1 MSENRH
7 ELPKNLPED
16 IGKDKNITSMSETA
30 GECGDVS
37 SKIGI
42 GLDAHFEGGARR
54 RHPKSHRLL
63 KGLLAYFSAALLAIG
78 ILIVVSWRFAEIREG
93 SRAEL
98 FVDNFIAESNL
109 SVWQQQLRLNLPK
122 TYPQYE
128 DASKL
133 AYDVLSP
140 AFELGE
146 ITYLKCITP
155 SPEGYPVFELF
166 SDGEHFASLVIKDTS
181 IGLFSMGQWEIER
194 IEFNF
199 EYFDNVDFP
208 EYRIILPEGALLSVN
223 GVEIDPTHKEKY
235 SVTYPALSIVEKGHA
250 VAPCDLYIFNDVY
263 FIPELKA
270 SLDGTELMLAE
281 SDGNEFFF
289 YYPEDSMRVVNV
301 IVPVGVD
308 AYVSGIL
315 LTEEWARRVEID
327 GELGDLD
334 DGGTGTLPRL
344 SVWTVENVFGE
355 VEVEAKIGET
365 QVELLSN
372 DNGTYKFATPDECK
386 YTLTVII
393 PANAELF
400 VNGKAIASDKK
411 EEGGADAEDI
421 AYGFTALGKY
431 EVSELGVIEGGVPNF
446 DKYILTG
453 YLAEPN
459 ITAKMG
465 DSELPLA
472 GKILDG
478 YNVRAEFD
486 FSAGDTFDSDRIAAA
501 EKFAESYLAYI
512 CGGGAWNDPSN
523 EKTFKE
529 NYNALKAQMI
539 EGTAGYVGV
548 MESYRDVNMMPKYDS
563 FNINSKDV
571 TNLVAYT
578 EKSLSC
584 RVDFSVTR
592 TRTVDGAEQTDILA
606 GSISVLQ
613 VLYEGEWRVWSF
625 VYSPA
630 ENIGQQSE

>member
-1 MSENRH
+1 MSENKN

-16 IGKDKNITSMSETA
+16 IGRDKNIVSMSETA
-30 GECGDVS
+30 GERGDVM

-42 GLDAHFEGGARR
+42 GLDAHFDGKERR
-54 RHPKSHRLL
+54 RHPKSHGLL
-63 KGLLAYFSAALLAIG
+63 KGLLTYFSAAILVIG
-78 ILIVVSWRFAEIREG
+78 ILVVVSWRFSEIREG

-98 FVDNFIAESNL
+98 FVDDLIAECDL
-109 SVWQQQLRLNLPK
+109 SDWQQHLRLNLPN
-122 TYPQYE
+122 TYPDYE

-140 AFELGE
+140 ALELGK
-146 ITYLKCITP
+146 ITYLRRTYP
-155 SPEGYPVFELF
+155 SAEGHPIFELF

-181 IGLFSMGQWEIER
+181 IGLFSMGEWEIER
-194 IEFNF
+194 IEFDF
-199 EYFDNVDFP
+199 RYFDNVDFP
-208 EYRIILPEGALLSVN
+208 EYRIILPAGAELTVN
-223 GVEIDPTHKEKY
+223 GVAIDPAHKEKY
-235 SVTYPALSIVEKGHA
+235 SVAYPALSVVEQGHA
-250 VAPCDLYIFNDVY
+250 VAPCDLYIFNDIY
-263 FIPELKA
+263 FLPELGA
-270 SLDGTELMLAE
+270 SLDGVSLELAE
-281 SDGNEFFF
+281 REDNEFFF
-289 YYPEDSMRVVNV
+289 YYPEDATRVVNV

-315 LTEEWARRVEID
+315 LTEEWARRSEID
-327 GELGDLD
+327 GELGQLD

-344 SVWTVENVFGE
+344 SVWTVENIFGD
-355 VEVEAKIGET
+355 VEVEAKIGEK

-386 YTLTVII
+386 YTLTVIL
-393 PANAELF
+393 PAGAELF

-411 EEGGADAEDI
+411 EAGGASAEDI

-446 DKYILTG
+446 DKYILSG

-465 DSELPLA
+465 DVELPLA
-472 GKILDG
+472 GKSLDG
-478 YNVRAEFD
+478 YSLRAEFD
-486 FSAGDTFDSDRIAAA
+486 FSAGDTFDAERIAAA
-501 EKFAESYLAYI
+501 EKFAEAYIAYI
-512 CGGGAWNDPSN
+512 CGGGAWNDPAN
-523 EKTFKE
+523 EKAFND

-548 MESYRDVNMMPKYDS
+548 MESYREVNLMPKYDS
-563 FNINSKDV
+563 FKVDSKDV

-613 VLYEGEWRVWSF
+613 VLYKGEWRVWSF
-625 VYSPA
+625 VYAPTVA
-630 ENIGQQSE
+630 E